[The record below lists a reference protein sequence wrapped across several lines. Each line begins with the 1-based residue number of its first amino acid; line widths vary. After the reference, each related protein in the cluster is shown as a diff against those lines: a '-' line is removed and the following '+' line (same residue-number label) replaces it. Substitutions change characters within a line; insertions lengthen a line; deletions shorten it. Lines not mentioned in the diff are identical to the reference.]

1 MKYTMLYLKYLVVV
15 ILLLVTVVSL
25 ALGVLCLGLGIF
37 GPAQELN
44 MGFLIFIPVGLFCG
58 FMGFVVLDTFK
69 HLMDKWG
76 LKDV

>member
-1 MKYTMLYLKYLVVV
+1 MKYTKLYLKYLVVV
-15 ILLLVTVVSL
+15 ILLLITVVSL
-25 ALGVLCLGLGIF
+25 VLGVLCLGLGVF

-44 MGFLIFIPVGLFCG
+44 LGFLIFIPVGLFCG
-58 FMGFVVLDTFK
+58 FMGFVALDTFK